1 MREVRETI
9 TTATTTTTTTTTTT
23 ILLKLILEPAGTPKS
38 TLEHL
43 LTLY

>member
-9 TTATTTTTTTTTTT
+9 TTATTTTTTTTTT
-23 ILLKLILEPAGTPKS
+23 ILLKLFLEPTGTPKS

>member
-9 TTATTTTTTTTTTT
+9 TTATATTTTT
-23 ILLKLILEPAGTPKS
+23 ILLKLFLEPAGTPKS